1 MQGFSIPAFFVVLR
15 ASIEGSIVMGILLS
29 FVHTV
34 FKDDLELRRR
44 LSRIVWL
51 GFFGGIFGSC
61 LAAAVLL
68 DVWYKHDTFLWALVE
83 DLWEAIMS
91 LLTAFLLTALGI
103 AFLKA
108 DTLAVTWEIPSSA
121 TKPTETVSL
130 EIKPSFYPPRV
141 SDTTL
146 LEAIMSE
153 GPSHPDDIHVEQDF
167 SATSRSES
175 THEVKVRAPHSFS
188 RVLLFWVPFV
198 TTLREALDGVIF
210 IGRIAAVESN
220 SHIPA
225 AFLAGF
231 VCGCA
236 IGFCIFQ
243 SGNSVKLHSF
253 FFAASVTNF
262 YIGAGMF
269 SKAVHYFELY
279 VWLSSVNESRIRKGP
294 YYNTFTSAW
303 NLKCCDPHDTRYF
316 QWQLFAAVFGW
327 TNSATFGSLAA
338 YIVYWLLVSGILV
351 GVKMWDRRRAQL
363 EQTDLKDLVQQ
374 SPR

>member
-34 FKDDLELRRR
+34 FKDDLDLRRR

-68 DVWYKHDTFLWALVE
+68 DVWYKHDTFLWTRVE
-83 DLWEAIMS
+83 DLWEGIMS
-91 LLTAFLLTALGI
+91 LLTAFILTALGI

-108 DTLAVTWEIPSSA
+108 DTLAVTWEIPRSG

-146 LEAIMSE
+146 LEAIMSQDS
-153 GPSHPDDIHVEQDF
+153 SH
-167 SATSRSES
+167 
-175 THEVKVRAPHSFS
+175 PHSFS

-198 TTLREALDGVIF
+198 TTLREALDCVIF
-210 IGRIAAVESN
+210 LGGIAAVESN

-253 FFAASVTNF
+253 LFAASVTNL
-262 YIGAGMF
+262 YISAGMF
-269 SKAVHYFELY
+269 AKAVHYFELY
-279 VWLSSVNESRIRKGP
+279 VWLSSVKESRIRKGP
-294 YYNTFTSAW
+294 YYNTFTSVW
-303 NLKCCDPHDTRYF
+303 NMKCCDPHDTRYF
-316 QWQLFAAVFGW
+316 HWQLFAAVFGW

-351 GVKMWDRRRAQL
+351 GVKLWDRQRAKL
-363 EQTDLKDLVQQ
+363 EQTDLKEPVQ
-374 SPR
+374 PGFR